1 MLDKKTMA
9 GGKKTQS
16 GMAKSPR
23 QSETSMSSKYK
34 GTPKVS
40 FSTIDNIKKM
50 GMTAALKK
58 AGTSSNKEYIEG
70 VRRMYGEKRLAAA
83 RGMKSASP
91 MMPGPG
97 PASRMSARGA
107 ERGTPAKKSAP
118 SSPRPTPAQEAQ
130 GKARAGGNAPVT
142 TTKTGTTKPR
152 APYVAPKPTAAQ
164 VEQGKARAGVPPVR
178 PKSKP
183 RPKVT
188 PATAAARAAAVKKAH
203 QQASN
208 RSR

>member
-1 MLDKKTMA
+1 MKQPMSAAKKSA
-9 GGKKTQS
+9 
-16 GMAKSPR
+16 AKSMAL
-23 QSETSMSSKYK
+23 STSARYK

-40 FSTIDNIKKM
+40 FSTIDEIKKM
-50 GMTAALKK
+50 GMAAALKK
-58 AGTSSNKEYIEG
+58 AGSSSNKEYIEG
-70 VRRMYGEKRLAAA
+70 VRRMYGDRRLAAA
-83 RGMKSASP
+83 RGMKSVSP
-91 MMPGPG
+91 VMPGPG
-97 PASRMSARGA
+97 PAFRMSARGA

-118 SSPRPTPAQEAQ
+118 SSSPRPTAQQEAQ
-130 GKARAGGNAPVT
+130 GRARSGGNAPVT

-164 VEQGKARAGVPPVR
+164 IEQGKARAGVPPVR

-188 PATAAARAAAVKKAH
+188 PATAAAKAAAVKKAQ